1 MKRLNV
7 IFFISLFGWV
17 YSASAQTTQ
26 PKDSVLLAKIY
37 LLDIQRSFSK
47 KQERQQKIV
56 MLKSLINKGKTLD
69 KVFHRSQL
77 SHLSRSFQFILHSL
91 VLYTSDLKIAAD
103 SPMERQ
109 YLDKNIPLLLKQI
122 DNFRASNQ

>member
-1 MKRLNV
+1 MKRLYV
-7 IFFISLFGWV
+7 IFFLSLFGWV

-91 VLYTSDLKIAAD
+91 VLYKSDLKIAAD

-109 YLDKNIPLLLKQI
+109 YLNESIPLLIKHI
-122 DNFRASNQ
+122 DNFITSKQ

>member
-1 MKRLNV
+1 MKQLYV
-7 IFFISLFGWV
+7 IFFISLFVWA

-37 LLDIQRSFSK
+37 LLDIHKSLSK

-56 MLKSLINKGKTLD
+56 MLESLINKGKTLE

-91 VLYTSDLKIAAD
+91 VLYKSDLKIAAD

-122 DNFRASNQ
+122 DDFRTSNQ

>member
-1 MKRLNV
+1 MKRLYV
-7 IFFISLFGWV
+7 ILFLLLFGWDDF
-17 YSASAQTTQ
+17 ASAQATQ
-26 PKDSVLLAKIY
+26 PKDSLLLAKTF
-37 LLDIQRSFSK
+37 LLDIQRSLSK

-56 MLKSLINKGKTLD
+56 MLDSLINKGKSLD

-77 SHLSRSFQFILHSL
+77 SHLSRSFQFILQSL
-91 VLYTSDLKIAAD
+91 VLYKSDLKIAAD

-122 DNFRASNQ
+122 DNFRASRR

>member
-1 MKRLNV
+1 MKRLYV
-7 IFFISLFGWV
+7 IFFLSLFGWV

-91 VLYTSDLKIAAD
+91 VLYKSDLKIAAD

-109 YLDKNIPLLLKQI
+109 YLDENIPLLIKHI
-122 DNFRASNQ
+122 DNFITSKQ